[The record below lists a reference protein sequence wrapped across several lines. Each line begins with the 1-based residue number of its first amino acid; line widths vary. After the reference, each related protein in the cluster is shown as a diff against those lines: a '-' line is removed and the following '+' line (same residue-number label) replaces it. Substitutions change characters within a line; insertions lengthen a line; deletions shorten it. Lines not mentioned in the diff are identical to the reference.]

1 MVFVGVQLPNI
12 NLLWFLN
19 PPLDTPLQVQQPFNK
34 ALGMMQLK
42 GPEVSDDETMIT
54 PAAKKPRLAEHVL
67 HGVKSTPPPPVGP
80 QTVSWRNVGW
90 RMLTIIITFFIDV
103 YFEKSFFKHRTFRP
117 YSLWSIHLEL
127 LYTKA
132 KAMSAVKLEDRM
144 QELGGERG
152 TPLATFHG
160 YDLNKIGVPMDARPV
175 AGSKNMGK
183 HGYTIRS
190 SNNAAPHLKRI
201 AGQNLC
207 LFPPMYL
214 VISKHQ
220 YFPLFVVPTRSIS

>member
-1 MVFVGVQLPNI
+1 
-12 NLLWFLN
+12 
-19 PPLDTPLQVQQPFNK
+19 
-34 ALGMMQLK
+34 
-42 GPEVSDDETMIT
+42 
-54 PAAKKPRLAEHVL
+54 
-67 HGVKSTPPPPVGP
+67 
-80 QTVSWRNVGW
+80 
-90 RMLTIIITFFIDV
+90 MLTKITFFIDV

-175 AGSKNMGK
+175 AGGKNMGK

-220 YFPLFVVPTRSIS
+220 YFPLFVLPTRSIS